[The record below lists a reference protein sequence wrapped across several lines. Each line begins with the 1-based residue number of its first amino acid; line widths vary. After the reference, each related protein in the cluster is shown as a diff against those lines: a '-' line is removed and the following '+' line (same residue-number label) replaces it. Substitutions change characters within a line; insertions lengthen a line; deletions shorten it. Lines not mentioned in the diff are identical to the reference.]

1 METNALS
8 LGSSLLV
15 PCVQELAKLSLE
27 SIPPRY
33 VRQDQ
38 DQPINVQNQNV
49 EVPVIDMERLLS
61 QESMHS
67 ELAKLHCACR
77 DWGFFQLVNH
87 QVSASL
93 LEKMKIE
100 VQEFF
105 NLPMEKKKKLWQY
118 PGEVEG
124 FGQPLLETLDTY
136 SWEVK
141 NLAKII
147 LAQMAKTL
155 EMEAK
160 EMTEIFEDGHQSIR
174 INYYPPC
181 PQPEK
186 VIGLTPHSD
195 ATGLTILLQLNEVEG
210 LQINKNGKWVT
221 VKPIPNAFIINIG
234 DILEIIS
241 NGRYRSIEHRATV
254 NSEKERLSI
263 ATFYAPKVEAEIGPA
278 PSLITQQT
286 PALFKRIGVEEYFRS
301 LFAREL
307 HSKSHLHTLRI

>member
-1 METNALS
+1 
-8 LGSSLLV
+8 
-15 PCVQELAKLSLE
+15 
-27 SIPPRY
+27 
-33 VRQDQ
+33 
-38 DQPINVQNQNV
+38 
-49 EVPVIDMERLLS
+49 
-61 QESMHS
+61 MH
-67 ELAKLHCACR
+67 AV
-77 DWGFFQLVNH
+77 WIGFRVYSDLVNH

-124 FGQPLLETLDTY
+124 FGQAFVVSEEQKLDWGDLFFMVAQPVHARKPHLFPELPLPFRETLDTY